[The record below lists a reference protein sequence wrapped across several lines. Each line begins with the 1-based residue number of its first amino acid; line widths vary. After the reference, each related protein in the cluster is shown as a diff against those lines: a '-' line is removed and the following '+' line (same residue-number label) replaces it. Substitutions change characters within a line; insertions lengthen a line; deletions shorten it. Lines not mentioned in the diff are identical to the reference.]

1 MKKVILFLLVAALLC
16 GLLFFTW
23 HYLKTP
29 ILNFLFPR
37 QEKLKLIN
45 TISNILI
52 PVFALIISSISIFLS
67 PLIAE
72 KIKERKR
79 SRIVVEEEGLLVP
92 TTPEEFL
99 LRKMSEE
106 QISINWIDRELITD
120 EMLRTSGLYLFEG
133 RSKIGKTREAAE
145 FIRQLIEDG
154 IVPPKRVF
162 DLTKS
167 IGLYPTPESAR
178 TAMNRKLDFGSPAVF
193 LLDEITRNIN
203 GLPRENLAEVLT
215 VIKRCSRYY
224 VIATARSD
232 QIDSDKDRLWLK
244 NLGFRTV
251 VVRPLHRDETLRFVD
266 NLAGVLGVQI
276 SDEAREVFAKHS
288 DGSPYRMF
296 FTLKR
301 LVRDG
306 HNNISSKHAE
316 KYIRSEL
323 IAAWKV
329 VRNDLYDDIP
339 EADFILKSLD
349 VFYTIGIT
357 PYYFAI
363 MDFAYWIA
371 KALSWRKFHILKK
384 NEKRIWEW
392 LEPYGIT
399 MRNESKTVRKVIIPD
414 PACEGRIDK
423 EEALNKC
430 MLWFKK
436 WGKVSALRRLIRKNN
451 LPHPKTRLTIELAI
465 KTYFLGKLE
474 LAEFALQQAISN
486 NPGFAIAH
494 NILGLIY
501 DDRGKLEDAEVEYL
515 KAIEADP
522 DLAAAHYS
530 LGVLNDDQGKLEDAQ
545 AEYLKAIEADPDY
558 ADAHYNLGI
567 LYKNQGKLED
577 AQAAWKKAIE
587 ADPDYADAYNNLGVL
602 YKDQG
607 KLEDAETAWK
617 NAIKA
622 DPNFAA
628 AHFNLGALYEDHG
641 KTEDAEVEYLK
652 AIKSDPDH
660 AAAHTN
666 LGALYHDQGKLEDA
680 ETAWKMSIK
689 ADPDLA
695 AVHYN
700 LGVLYYDQGK
710 LEDTEVAW
718 KKAIKADPGHAAAHY
733 NLGLLY
739 KNQGKL
745 EEAEAS
751 WNKAIE
757 ADPDYA
763 GAYNNLGALYK
774 DQGKLEDA
782 QAAYLKAIKSD
793 PDLAAAHYN
802 LGVLYDDQGKLEDA
816 QAEYLK
822 AIEADP
828 DHAAAHYNLGVLYKD
843 QGKLE
848 DAEAA
853 WKKAIKADPDLA
865 AAYINLGGLYKNQ
878 GKTEDAEAAWKKAI
892 KADPHDATAH
902 YNLGV
907 LYDDQGK
914 PEAAEAAWKKAIEA
928 DPNDAVTHYNLGV
941 LYKDQG
947 KLEEAEAEYLKAI
960 EADPDLAGA
969 YNNLVSIYRMQMKF
983 TKAESI
989 YQGLIKIK
997 PNDPVILAGFAAV
1010 MKKLGKHEESQKM
1023 FARVRE
1029 YIENVNEYDQAC
1041 IEAISENIES
1051 SLNLLETAIK
1061 KDQVTKSWA
1070 KQDPDLENLRNH
1082 PRFKELVE
1090 EE

>member
-79 SRIVVEEEGLLVP
+79 SRIVVEKEGLLIP

-120 EMLRTSGLYLFEG
+120 EMLSTSGLYLFEG

-167 IGLYPTPESAR
+167 IGLYPTPGSAR
-178 TAMNRKLDFGSPAVF
+178 TAMIRKLDFGSPAVF

-203 GLPRENLAEVLT
+203 GLARENLAEVLT

-301 LVRDG
+301 LLRDG
-306 HNNISSKHAE
+306 HNNISSKHAKE
-316 KYIRSEL
+316 YIRSEL

-329 VRNDLYDDIP
+329 VRNDLCDDIP

-371 KALSWRKFHILKK
+371 KDLSWRKFHILKK

-399 MRNESKTVRKVIIPD
+399 IRNESETSSKVIIPD
-414 PACEGRIDK
+414 PAYEGRIDD
-423 EEALNKC
+423 EEAFNNC

-436 WGKVSALRRLIRKNN
+436 RKMVFTLRRLIRINN
-451 LPHPKTRLTIELAI
+451 LQYPKIRLAMELAL
-465 KTYFLGKLE
+465 KAYYLGKVKF
-474 LAEFALQQAISN
+474 AEIALQQAIANDPNFSL
-486 NPGFAIAH
+486 AH
-494 NILGLIY
+494 FN
-501 DDRGKLEDAEVEYL
+501 
-515 KAIEADP
+515 
-522 DLAAAHYS
+522 
-530 LGVLNDDQGKLEDAQ
+530 LGVLYEDQDKLEE
-545 AEYLKAIEADPDY
+545 AE
-558 ADAHYNLGI
+558 
-567 LYKNQGKLED
+567 
-577 AQAAWKKAIE
+577 AAWKKAIE
-587 ADPDYADAYNNLGVL
+587 V
-602 YKDQG
+602 
-607 KLEDAETAWK
+607 
-617 NAIKA
+617 
-622 DPNFAA
+622 
-628 AHFNLGALYEDHG
+628 
-641 KTEDAEVEYLK
+641 
-652 AIKSDPDH
+652 
-660 AAAHTN
+660 
-666 LGALYHDQGKLEDA
+666 
-680 ETAWKMSIK
+680 
-689 ADPDLA
+689 
-695 AVHYN
+695 
-700 LGVLYYDQGK
+700 
-710 LEDTEVAW
+710 
-718 KKAIKADPGHAAAHY
+718 
-733 NLGLLY
+733 
-739 KNQGKL
+739 
-745 EEAEAS
+745 
-751 WNKAIE
+751 
-757 ADPDYA
+757 
-763 GAYNNLGALYK
+763 
-774 DQGKLEDA
+774 
-782 QAAYLKAIKSD
+782 
-793 PDLAAAHYN
+793 
-802 LGVLYDDQGKLEDA
+802 
-816 QAEYLK
+816 
-822 AIEADP
+822 DP

-843 QGKLE
+843 QDKLE
-848 DAEAA
+848 EAEAEYL
-853 WKKAIKADPDLA
+853 KAIEVDPDLA
-865 AAYINLGGLYKNQ
+865 
-878 GKTEDAEAAWKKAI
+878 DA
-892 KADPHDATAH
+892 HH
-902 YNLGV
+902 NLGV
-907 LYDDQGK
+907 LYKDQDK
-914 PEAAEAAWKKAIEA
+914 LEEAEAAWKKAIEV
-928 DPNDAVTHYNLGV
+928 DPDLAAAHNNLGV

-960 EADPDLAGA
+960 EVDPGLAAA
-969 YNNLVSIYRMQMKF
+969 YINLVLIYRMQSQLK
-983 TKAESI
+983 KAEST
-989 YQGLIKIK
+989 YQVLINIK
-997 PNDPVILAGFAAV
+997 PNDPAILAGFAAV
-1010 MKKLGKHEESQKM
+1010 MKKLSKHEKSQKM
-1023 FARVRE
+1023 LDRARE
-1029 YIENVNEYDQAC
+1029 YIEYVNEYNQAC
-1041 IEAISENIES
+1041 IEAIS
-1051 SLNLLETAIK
+1051 
-1061 KDQVTKSWA
+1061 D
-1070 KQDPDLENLRNH
+1070 
-1082 PRFKELVE
+1082 
-1090 EE
+1090 